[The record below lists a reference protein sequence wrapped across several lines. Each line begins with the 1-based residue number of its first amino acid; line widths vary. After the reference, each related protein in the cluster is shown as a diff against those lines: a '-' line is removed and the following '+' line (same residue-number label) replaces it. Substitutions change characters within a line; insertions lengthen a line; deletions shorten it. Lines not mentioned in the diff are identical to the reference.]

1 MKEYKHHSELKQLT
15 NNYNNVKWKKWQN
28 YGMEVKGF
36 ELNVGMKSC
45 CLGEKELERN
55 SGPDL
60 AQNSTLNQVCLWIIV
75 AGAQSM
81 LGEVTG
87 S

>member
-1 MKEYKHHSELKQLT
+1 
-15 NNYNNVKWKKWQN
+15 
-28 YGMEVKGF
+28 MEAKGF
-36 ELNVGMKSC
+36 ELNIRMKSC
-45 CLGEKELERN
+45 CQGEKELESN
-55 SGPDL
+55 SGSDL

-87 S
+87 RS

>member
-1 MKEYKHHSELKQLT
+1 
-15 NNYNNVKWKKWQN
+15 
-28 YGMEVKGF
+28 MEVKGF

-45 CLGEKELERN
+45 CLGERELERN

-87 S
+87 RS